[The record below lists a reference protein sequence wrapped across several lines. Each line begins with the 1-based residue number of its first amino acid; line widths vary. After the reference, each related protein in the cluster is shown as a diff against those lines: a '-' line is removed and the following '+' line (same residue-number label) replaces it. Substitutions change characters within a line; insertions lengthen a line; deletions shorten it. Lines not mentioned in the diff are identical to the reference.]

1 MCIYFVTVRCF
12 LLYDH
17 NIIVGA
23 WSGVMFVLPKFL
35 VLESCL
41 FQQLEW
47 QLKGSV
53 QVLFD
58 AITKQVEGAIIKQ
71 VGQKGKAIPN
81 FLFFVIQAANWL
93 QPNS

>member
-1 MCIYFVTVRCF
+1 
-12 LLYDH
+12 
-17 NIIVGA
+17 
-23 WSGVMFVLPKFL
+23 MFVLPKFL

-41 FQQLEW
+41 FQ

-81 FLFFVIQAANWL
+81 YLFFVIQAAH
-93 QPNS
+93 

>member
-1 MCIYFVTVRCF
+1 MAAPQNPTV
-12 LLYDH
+12 
-17 NIIVGA
+17 A
-23 WSGVMFVLPKFL
+23 WSAVMFVLPKFQ

-53 QVLFD
+53 QVIFY

-81 FLFFVIQAANWL
+81 YLIFC
-93 QPNS
+93 NSSCSLIAT